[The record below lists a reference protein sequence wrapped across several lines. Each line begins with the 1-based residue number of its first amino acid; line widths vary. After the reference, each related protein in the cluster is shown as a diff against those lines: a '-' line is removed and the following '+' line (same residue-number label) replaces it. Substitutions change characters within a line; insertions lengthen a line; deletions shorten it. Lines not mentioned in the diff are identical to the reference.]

1 MYVNSGAEDVS
12 LSLNFMGR
20 KLRNHTVA
28 PAAKQRAWES
38 TNLQYDD
45 AGGPSGSSR
54 AVRAQPAVRVR
65 EELPGSIPDLREDV
79 QHHRPCNVHNT
90 HLDHEAETG
99 TWKRGGT
106 SWLRKGR
113 LKWNTFKHWI
123 SSDHHNAAKGSNT
136 ASVSSTVK
144 RGEIEAPADMKIF
157 IPYDSAKLC
166 ITQITDDMMA
176 MKDRHLEMVQELEE
190 NFLIASKENQE
201 RTVLTIRRHYQN
213 KLDVLK
219 RVLGIY
225 QDKVD
230 RKNALWEEKI
240 KTLQNVN
247 EKLQDE
253 QKALQ
258 ERNRQDSATWDREK
272 SKMMEMFTS
281 RLDQLHSHQAS
292 TLQEL
297 QMARVEMGQVQEML
311 QASQEAK
318 EREEAAKEEENSDPE
333 APLEGAQA
341 RLEVLKDSLY
351 KREREISMLMEGD
364 GGATAVP
371 QSAYTCLL
379 TAVVGQ
385 AHQVYEEVMEAR
397 QQFDQMSEENRK
409 NLNEGRE
416 NLDPAELQT
425 IQENLT
431 ETDSAEPQLQGKA
444 QPDISEADQLT
455 QVKLQKREVIQVALE
470 CIKTGATPTIKGPIN
485 EDDLAALDESVK
497 AFEENFRKSG
507 FLDAEAGKSVG
518 QHLLQLQAELKQVRE
533 ENKKIIENYT
543 AERTLRKKYY
553 NMVEDMKGKIR
564 VFCRIRPQTKAE
576 LANGGSSIVSC
587 LDDYSVILETPRG
600 PREFQFD
607 RIFTAE
613 RTQDEVFQESSR
625 LIQSA
630 MDGFNVCIF
639 AYGQT
644 GSGKTFTMVGDRE
657 HKNPGIIPRTFTT
670 VFEIIQENESKFEFK
685 VALKNMFLDPYHMSS
700 VLTLFSI
707 IVLCL
712 SLFSSGLFWSVLL

>member
-1 MYVNSGAEDVS
+1 MYVNSGAENVS

-28 PAAKQRAWES
+28 PAAKQR
-38 TNLQYDD
+38 
-45 AGGPSGSSR
+45 
-54 AVRAQPAVRVR
+54 
-65 EELPGSIPDLREDV
+65 
-79 QHHRPCNVHNT
+79 
-90 HLDHEAETG
+90 
-99 TWKRGGT
+99 
-106 SWLRKGR
+106 
-113 LKWNTFKHWI
+113 
-123 SSDHHNAAKGSNT
+123 SNT

-166 ITQITDDMMA
+166 ITQ
-176 MKDRHLEMVQELEE
+176 
-190 NFLIASKENQE
+190 
-201 RTVLTIRRHYQN
+201 
-213 KLDVLK
+213 
-219 RVLGIY
+219 
-225 QDKVD
+225 
-230 RKNALWEEKI
+230 
-240 KTLQNVN
+240 
-247 EKLQDE
+247 
-253 QKALQ
+253 
-258 ERNRQDSATWDREK
+258 

-318 EREEAAKEEENSDPE
+318 EREEAAKE
-333 APLEGAQA
+333 
-341 RLEVLKDSLY
+341 
-351 KREREISMLMEGD
+351 
-364 GGATAVP
+364 
-371 QSAYTCLL
+371 
-379 TAVVGQ
+379 
-385 AHQVYEEVMEAR
+385 
-397 QQFDQMSEENRK
+397 
-409 NLNEGRE
+409 
-416 NLDPAELQT
+416 
-425 IQENLT
+425 
-431 ETDSAEPQLQGKA
+431 
-444 QPDISEADQLT
+444 
-455 QVKLQKREVIQVALE
+455 
-470 CIKTGATPTIKGPIN
+470 
-485 EDDLAALDESVK
+485 
-497 AFEENFRKSG
+497 
-507 FLDAEAGKSVG
+507 
-518 QHLLQLQAELKQVRE
+518 ELKQVRE

-657 HKNPGIIPRTFTT
+657 HKSPGIIPRTFTT

-685 VALKNMFLDPYHMSS
+685 VSASMLELYNDRLQDLFVSPSEALSKRIEIKKDKKGLVFAQGAETKEATSAGELFALFEQGCAIRRIAATSMCMLSMFKGLD
-700 VLTLFSI
+700 
-707 IVLCL
+707 
-712 SLFSSGLFWSVLL
+712 